1 LDILLLLLLLVLDL
15 LLMLLILPFGTTPSV
30 AATVTPHAAA
40 EPLPLGLYGT
50 MSPVFSCP
58 SAQQKKM
65 RKMEK
70 DSGRAAGKCQTFFAL
85 YSSFATF

>member
-50 MSPVFSCP
+50 IL
-58 SAQQKKM
+58 ARDHLEKYTGKLQKKQ
-65 RKMEK
+65 KGE
-70 DSGRAAGKCQTFFAL
+70 THV
-85 YSSFATF
+85 